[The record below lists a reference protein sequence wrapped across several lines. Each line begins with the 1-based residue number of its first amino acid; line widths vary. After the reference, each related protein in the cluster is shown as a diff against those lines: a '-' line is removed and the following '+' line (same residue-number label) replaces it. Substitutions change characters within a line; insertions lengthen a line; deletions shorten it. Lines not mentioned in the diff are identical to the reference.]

1 MSDELCRIIGDIFSN
16 SIRQSSR
23 GVVCAIKHVSNGIA
37 RLLALDP
44 GPDNSSDVGVLYPGL
59 NNERADTVHDD
70 YGIVVS
76 RSDSK
81 DEVIAVVPGSKVL
94 AD

>member
-1 MSDELCRIIGDIFSN
+1 MRDELCGVIGSIFSN

-23 GVVCAIKHVSNGIA
+23 GVICAIKHVSNSIA
-37 RLLALDP
+37 CLLALNA

-59 NNERADTVHDD
+59 YNEWADTVHDD
-70 YGIVVS
+70 YGIVIL
-76 RSDSK
+76 RSNSK
-81 DEVIAVVPGSKVL
+81 DEVITVVPGSKVL